1 MLVLTRQIG
10 EQIVIDGVIVI
21 EVLRAQGNKVR
32 IGIQAPRG
40 VAIRRQE
47 LPIDGSEVQEGNA
60 RSTGPAPARPR
71 LGGSHHP

>member
-1 MLVLTRQIG
+1 MLVLTRKIG
-10 EQIVIDGVIVI
+10 EQIVIDDVVIA
-21 EVLRAQGNKVR
+21 VLRAQGNQVR